1 MSKKERE
8 ILNGQ
13 YDKEGKIIEADYD
26 DIYVDNTNDNITP
39 IISIDKDLDNIN
51 MDTDEILED
60 TTAIDDRTQS
70 MDKKLW
76 ILITLWLLD
85 KIILLT
91 MFLIFNK

>member
-60 TTAIDDRTQS
+60 TTAIDNRTQS

-85 KIILLT
+85 KVILLT

>member
-1 MSKKERE
+1 MTKKERE

-85 KIILLT
+85 KVILLT

>member
-1 MSKKERE
+1 MSKKDRE

-13 YDKEGKIIEADYD
+13 YDKEGEIVEADYD

-60 TTAIDDRTQS
+60 TTAIDNRTQS

-85 KIILLT
+85 KVILLT